1 MIYITG
7 DLHGTAEYGRNRL
20 SARCWPEGRGLTR
33 DDIVIVAGDFGCV
46 WGFSEEECDEIARLD
61 LA

>member
-20 SARCWPEGRGLTR
+20 LTRCWPEGRGLTR
-33 DDIVIVAGDFGCV
+33 DDIVIVAGDFGYV
-46 WGFSEEECDEIARLD
+46 WCFSEEECDEIARLD

>member
-7 DLHGTAEYGRNRL
+7 DLHGTAEYGCNRL
-20 SARCWPEGRGLTR
+20 LARCWPEGRGLTR
-33 DDIVIVAGDFGCV
+33 DDIVIVAGDFGYV
-46 WGFSEEECDEIARLD
+46 WCFSEEECDEIARLD

>member
-20 SARCWPEGRGLTR
+20 LVRCWPEGRGLTR
-33 DDIVIVAGDFGCV
+33 DDIVIVAGDFGYV
-46 WGFSEEECDEIARLD
+46 WCFSEEECDEIARLD

>member
-20 SARCWPEGRGLTR
+20 LARCWPEGRGPTR
-33 DDIVIVAGDFGCV
+33 DDIEIVAGDFGYV
-46 WGFSEEECDEIARLD
+46 WCFSEEECGEIARLD